1 MVDDA
6 AGLADVVARL
16 ADEPRYAVDTEF
28 HRERTYAPR
37 LALLQLAWSDGC
49 AVVDPIAVDV
59 APLATVLEGPG
70 TAVLHAAGQDLE
82 VLLRACGTV
91 PSSLFD
97 TQVAAGF
104 LGFSTPSLATLLDR
118 VLGVP
123 LPKGDRLT
131 DWLRRPLSDGQL
143 DYAVAD
149 VAWLL
154 TLTDALVAELDAT
167 GRREWVE
174 EELELIR
181 TRSRTLPD
189 PDTAWMRLKEAR
201 ALRGRSRGVA
211 AAVAAWRERRAA
223 SLDIPARQVLP
234 DLAVLGIAGA
244 MPRSLG
250 ALKAVRGVDDRH
262 LRGGSGDQLL
272 AAVAA
277 GRELP
282 ETATADTRRDDVD
295 RDLRPAVALV
305 AAWMAQLGRDLRI
318 DPTLLA
324 TRGDLAAFLNGDPDA
339 RLATGWRATLLGEP
353 VRNLVDGRAALAFG
367 RTGAGSRG
375 GLVLEERSNAPVVVD
390 LPVPRAPW
398 TRG

>member
-49 AVVDPIAVDV
+49 AVVDPLAVDV
-59 APLATVLEGPG
+59 APLASVLEGPG
-70 TAVLHAAGQDLE
+70 TAVIHAAGQDLE
-82 VLLRACGTV
+82 VLLRACDTV

-154 TLTDALVAELDAT
+154 ALTDALVAELDAT
-167 GRREWVE
+167 GRRVWVE

-189 PDTAWMRLKEAR
+189 PDTAWLRLKEAR
-201 ALRGRSRGVA
+201 SLRGKSRGVA

-250 ALKAVRGVDDRH
+250 ALRAVRGVDERH
-262 LRGGSGDQLL
+262 LRGGTGDQLL

-282 ETATADTRRDDVD
+282 ETATAEPRRDDVD

-305 AAWMAQLGRDLRI
+305 AAWVGQLGRDLRI

-339 RLATGWRATLLGEP
+339 RLATGWRASLLGEP

-367 RTGAGSRG
+367 RTGAGTRG
-375 GLVLEERSNAPVVVD
+375 GLVLEERSNHPVVVD

-398 TRG
+398 TR

>member
-1 MVDDA
+1 
-6 AGLADVVARL
+6 VARL

-37 LALLQLAWSDGC
+37 LALLQVAWSDGC
-49 AVVDPIAVDV
+49 AVVDPLAVDV
-59 APLATVLEGPG
+59 APLGAVLGGPG

-104 LGFSTPSLATLLDR
+104 LGFSTPSLATLLER
-118 VLGVP
+118 VLGVS

-131 DWLRRPLSDGQL
+131 DWLRRPLTTGQL

-154 TLTDALVAELDAT
+154 PLTDALVSELDAT
-167 GRREWVE
+167 GRRPWVE
-174 EELELIR
+174 EEVELIR
-181 TRSRTLPD
+181 TRSRTMPD
-189 PDTAWMRLKEAR
+189 PDLAWLRLKEAR

-244 MPRSLG
+244 MPRSMG
-250 ALKAVRGVDDRH
+250 ALRAVRGVDERH
-262 LRGGSGDQLL
+262 LRGGAGDELL

-277 GRELP
+277 GRELA
-282 ETATADTRRDDVD
+282 EAATGEPRRDDVD

-305 AAWMAQLGRDLRI
+305 AAWVAQLGRDLRI
-318 DPTLLA
+318 DPSLLA
-324 TRGDLAAFLNGDPDA
+324 TRSDLAAFLNGDRDA
-339 RLATGWRATLLGEP
+339 RLASGWRATLIGEP
-353 VRNLVDGRAALAFG
+353 VRRLVEGQAALAFG
-367 RTGAGSRG
+367 RDGAGTRG
-375 GLVLEERSNAPVVVD
+375 GLVLEERSGRPVVVD

>member
-1 MVDDA
+1 VDDA
-6 AGLADVVARL
+6 AGLAEVVARL
-16 ADEPRYAVDTEF
+16 ADEPRYALDTEF

-49 AVVDPIAVDV
+49 AVVDPLAVDP
-59 APLATVLEGPG
+59 APLAAVLQGPG

-131 DWLRRPLSDGQL
+131 DWLRRPLTTGQL

-154 TLTDALVAELDAT
+154 PLTDALEAELDAT
-167 GRREWVE
+167 GRRAWVDE
-174 EELELIR
+174 EVELIR

-189 PDTAWMRLKEAR
+189 PDTAWLRLKEAR

-211 AAVAAWRERRAA
+211 ATVAAWRERRAA
-223 SLDIPARQVLP
+223 ALDIPARQVLP
-234 DLAVLGIAGA
+234 DLAVLGIAGS
-244 MPRSLG
+244 MPRSTG
-250 ALKAVRGVDDRH
+250 ALRAVRGVDDRH
-262 LRGGSGDQLL
+262 LRGGAGDELL
-272 AAVAA
+272 AAVAT

-282 ETATADTRRDDVD
+282 EAVVGEPRRDDVD

-305 AAWMAQLGRDLRI
+305 AAWMGQLGRDLRI
-318 DPTLLA
+318 DPALLA

-339 RLATGWRATLLGEP
+339 RLATGWRSNLLGEP
-353 VRNLVDGRAALAFG
+353 VRRLVDGRAALAFG
-367 RTGAGSRG
+367 RTGAGTRG
-375 GLVLEERSNAPVVVD
+375 GLVLEERSGRPVVVD
-390 LPVPRAPW
+390 LAVPRAPW
-398 TRG
+398 TGG

>member
-1 MVDDA
+1 
-6 AGLADVVARL
+6 VARL

-37 LALLQLAWSDGC
+37 LALLQVAWSDGC
-49 AVVDPIAVDV
+49 AVVDPLAVDV
-59 APLATVLEGPG
+59 APLGAVLAGPG

-104 LGFSTPSLATLLDR
+104 LGFSTPSLATLLER

-131 DWLRRPLSDGQL
+131 DWLRRPLSTGQL

-154 TLTDALVAELDAT
+154 PLTDALVSELDAT
-167 GRREWVE
+167 GRRAWVDE
-174 EELELIR
+174 EIELIR

-189 PDTAWMRLKEAR
+189 PELAWLRLKEAR

-244 MPRSLG
+244 MPRSIG
-250 ALKAVRGVDDRH
+250 ALRAVRGVDERH
-262 LRGGSGDQLL
+262 LRGGAGDHLL

-282 ETATADTRRDDVD
+282 EAATGDPRRDDVD

-305 AAWMAQLGRDLRI
+305 AAWVAQLGRDLRI
-318 DPTLLA
+318 DPSLLA
-324 TRGDLAAFLNGDPDA
+324 TRGDLAAFLNGDRAA
-339 RLATGWRATLLGEP
+339 RLASGWRATLIGEP
-353 VRNLVDGRAALAFG
+353 VRRLVEGRAALAFG
-367 RTGAGSRG
+367 RDGAGTRG
-375 GLVLEERSNAPVVVD
+375 GLVLEERSGHPVVVD

>member
-1 MVDDA
+1 MVDP
-6 AGLADVVARL
+6 L
-16 ADEPRYAVDTEF
+16 AVD
-28 HRERTYAPR
+28 P
-37 LALLQLAWSDGC
+37 
-49 AVVDPIAVDV
+49 
-59 APLATVLEGPG
+59 APLGAVLEGPG

-82 VLLRACGTV
+82 VLLRTCGTV

-131 DWLRRPLSDGQL
+131 DWLRRPLSAGQL

-154 TLTDALVAELDAT
+154 PLTDALLAELDAT
-167 GRREWVE
+167 GRRPWVE
-174 EELELIR
+174 EEVELIR
-181 TRSRTLPD
+181 TRSRTMPD
-189 PDTAWMRLKEAR
+189 PDLAWLRLKEAR

-244 MPRSLG
+244 MPRSMG
-250 ALKAVRGVDDRH
+250 ALRAVRGVDERH
-262 LRGGSGDQLL
+262 LRGGAGEELL

-277 GRELP
+277 GRDLA
-282 ETATADTRRDDVD
+282 ETATGEPRRDDVD

-305 AAWMAQLGRDLRI
+305 AAWVAQLGRDLRI
-318 DPTLLA
+318 DPSLLA
-324 TRGDLAAFLNGDPDA
+324 TRGDLAALLNGDVDA
-339 RLATGWRATLLGEP
+339 RLVTGWRATLIGEP
-353 VRNLVDGRAALAFG
+353 VRRLVEGQAALAFG
-367 RTGAGSRG
+367 RTGAGTRG
-375 GLVLEERSNAPVVVD
+375 GLVLEERSGRPVVVD

>member
-1 MVDDA
+1 
-6 AGLADVVARL
+6 VARL

-37 LALLQLAWSDGC
+37 LALLQLAWSGGC
-49 AVVDPIAVDV
+49 AVVDPLSVDV
-59 APLATVLEGPG
+59 ASLRAVLEGPG

-118 VLGVP
+118 VLGLP

-131 DWLRRPLSDGQL
+131 DWLRRPLTTGQL

-154 TLTDALVAELDAT
+154 PVTDALVAELDAT
-167 GRREWVE
+167 GRRPWVE
-174 EELELIR
+174 EEVELIR
-181 TRSRTLPD
+181 TRSRTMPD
-189 PDTAWMRLKEAR
+189 PDLAWLRLKEAR
-201 ALRGRSRGVA
+201 SLRGRSRGVA

-244 MPRSLG
+244 MPKSIG
-250 ALKAVRGVDDRH
+250 ALRAVRGVDERH
-262 LRGGSGDQLL
+262 LRGGAGDALL
-272 AAVAA
+272 AAIAA

-282 ETATADTRRDDVD
+282 EAATGEPRRDDVE

-305 AAWMAQLGRDLRI
+305 AAWVAQLGRDLRI
-318 DPTLLA
+318 DPSLLA
-324 TRGDLAAFLNGDPDA
+324 TRGDLAAFLNGDADA
-339 RLATGWRATLLGEP
+339 RLASGWRATLIGEP
-353 VRNLVDGRAALAFG
+353 VRRLVEGRAALAFG
-367 RTGAGSRG
+367 RDGAGTRG
-375 GLVLEERSNAPVVVD
+375 GLVLEERSDRPVVVD
-390 LPVPRAPW
+390 LPVPHAPW

>member
-1 MVDDA
+1 VDDA

-49 AVVDPIAVDV
+49 AVVDPLAVDV
-59 APLATVLEGPG
+59 APLASVLQGPG

-131 DWLRRPLSDGQL
+131 DWLRRPLSTGQL

-154 TLTDALVAELDAT
+154 PLTDALGAELDAT
-167 GRREWVE
+167 GRRVWVE

-189 PDTAWMRLKEAR
+189 PDLAWLRLKEAR
-201 ALRGRSRGVA
+201 SLRGRSRGVA

-223 SLDIPARQVLP
+223 ALDIPARQVLP

-244 MPRSLG
+244 MPRSTG
-250 ALKAVRGVDDRH
+250 ALRAVRGVDDRH
-262 LRGGSGDQLL
+262 LRGGAGDELL

-282 ETATADTRRDDVD
+282 DAVVEPRRDDVD

-318 DPTLLA
+318 DPSLLA
-324 TRGDLAAFLNGDPDA
+324 TRGDLAAFLNGETDA
-339 RLATGWRATLLGEP
+339 RLATGWRASLLGEP
-353 VRNLVDGRAALAFG
+353 VRSLVEGRAALAFG
-367 RTGAGSRG
+367 RTGAGTRG
-375 GLVLEERSNAPVVVD
+375 GLVLEERSGHPVVVD
-390 LPVPRAPW
+390 LPVPHAPW
-398 TRG
+398 TGG

>member
-1 MVDDA
+1 
-6 AGLADVVARL
+6 
-16 ADEPRYAVDTEF
+16 
-28 HRERTYAPR
+28 
-37 LALLQLAWSDGC
+37 
-49 AVVDPIAVDV
+49 VVDPLAVDP
-59 APLATVLEGPG
+59 APLARVLGGPG

-91 PSSLFD
+91 PSALFD

-118 VLGVP
+118 VLGLP

-154 TLTDALVAELDAT
+154 PLTDALVAELDAT
-167 GRREWVE
+167 GRRAWVE

-189 PDTAWMRLKEAR
+189 PDIAWLRLKEAR
-201 ALRGRSRGVA
+201 SLRGKSRGVA

-244 MPRSLG
+244 MPRSTG
-250 ALKAVRGVDDRH
+250 ALRAVRGVDDRH
-262 LRGGSGDQLL
+262 LRGGTGNELL

-282 ETATADTRRDDVD
+282 ETATAEPRRDDVD

-305 AAWMAQLGRDLRI
+305 AAWVAQLGRDLRI
-318 DPTLLA
+318 DPSLLA

-339 RLATGWRATLLGEP
+339 RLATGWRNTLIGQP
-353 VRNLVDGRAALAFG
+353 IRDLVDGRAALAFG
-367 RTGAGSRG
+367 RTGAGTRG
-375 GLVLEERSNAPVVVD
+375 GLVLEERSGHPVVVD

>member
-1 MVDDA
+1 
-6 AGLADVVARL
+6 VARL
-16 ADEPRYAVDTEF
+16 VDEPRYAVDTEF

-37 LALLQLAWSDGC
+37 LALLQVAWADGC
-49 AVVDPIAVDV
+49 AIVDPLAVDV
-59 APLATVLEGPG
+59 GPLREVLEGPG

-82 VLLRACGTV
+82 VLLRGCGTV
-91 PSSLFD
+91 PSTLFD

-118 VLGVP
+118 VLRVP

-131 DWLRRPLSDGQL
+131 DWLRRPLTAGQL

-154 TLTDALVAELDAT
+154 PLTDALVEELDAT
-167 GRREWVE
+167 GRRTWVE
-174 EELELIR
+174 EEIELIR
-181 TRSRTLPD
+181 TRSRTMPD
-189 PDTAWMRLKEAR
+189 PDQAWLRLKEAR
-201 ALRGRSRGVA
+201 SLRGRSRGVA
-211 AAVAAWRERRAA
+211 VAVAAWRERRAA

-244 MPRSLG
+244 MPKSIG
-250 ALKAVRGVDDRH
+250 ALRAVRGVDERH
-262 LRGGSGDQLL
+262 LRGSAGEELL
-272 AAVAA
+272 AAVAV
-277 GRELP
+277 GRDLP
-282 ETATADTRRDDVD
+282 EAAMADVRRDDVD

-305 AAWMAQLGRDLRI
+305 AAWIAQLGRDLRI
-318 DPTLLA
+318 DPSLLA

-339 RLATGWRATLLGEP
+339 RLAIGWRAGLIGEP
-353 VRNLVDGRAALAFG
+353 VRRLVEGQAALAFG
-367 RTGAGSRG
+367 RDGAGTRG
-375 GLVLEERSNAPVVVD
+375 GLVLEERSGRPVVVD

>member
-1 MVDDA
+1 M
-6 AGLADVVARL
+6 ARL

-37 LALLQLAWSDGC
+37 LALLQLAWSGGC
-49 AVVDPIAVDV
+49 AVVDPLSVDV
-59 APLATVLEGPG
+59 APLRAVLEGPG

-118 VLGVP
+118 VLGLP

-131 DWLRRPLSDGQL
+131 DWLRRPLTTGQL

-154 TLTDALVAELDAT
+154 PVTDALVAELDAT
-167 GRREWVE
+167 GRRPWVE
-174 EELELIR
+174 EEVELIR
-181 TRSRTLPD
+181 TRSRTMPD
-189 PDTAWMRLKEAR
+189 PDLAWLRLKEAR
-201 ALRGRSRGVA
+201 SLRGRSRGVA

-244 MPRSLG
+244 MPKSIG
-250 ALKAVRGVDDRH
+250 ALRAVRGVDERH
-262 LRGGSGDQLL
+262 LRGGAGDALL
-272 AAVAA
+272 AAIAA

-282 ETATADTRRDDVD
+282 EAATGEPRRDDVE

-305 AAWMAQLGRDLRI
+305 AAWVAQLGRDLRI
-318 DPTLLA
+318 DPSLLA

-339 RLATGWRATLLGEP
+339 RLASGWRATLIGEP
-353 VRNLVDGRAALAFG
+353 VRRLVEGRAALAFG
-367 RTGAGSRG
+367 RDGAGTRG
-375 GLVLEERSNAPVVVD
+375 GLVLEERSDRPVVVD
-390 LPVPRAPW
+390 LPVPHAPW

>member
-1 MVDDA
+1 
-6 AGLADVVARL
+6 VARL

-37 LALLQLAWSDGC
+37 LALLQLAWSGGC
-49 AVVDPIAVDV
+49 AVVDPLSVDV
-59 APLATVLEGPG
+59 APLRAVLEGPG

-118 VLGVP
+118 VLGLP

-131 DWLRRPLSDGQL
+131 DWLRRPLTTGQL

-154 TLTDALVAELDAT
+154 PVTDALVAELDAT
-167 GRREWVE
+167 GRRPWVE
-174 EELELIR
+174 EEVELIR
-181 TRSRTLPD
+181 TRSRTMPD
-189 PDTAWMRLKEAR
+189 PDLAWLRLKEAR
-201 ALRGRSRGVA
+201 SLRGRSRGVA

-244 MPRSLG
+244 MPKSIG
-250 ALKAVRGVDDRH
+250 ALRAVRGVDERH
-262 LRGGSGDQLL
+262 LRGGAGDALL

-282 ETATADTRRDDVD
+282 EAATGEPRRDDVD

-305 AAWMAQLGRDLRI
+305 AAWVAQLGRDLRI
-318 DPTLLA
+318 DPSLLA

-339 RLATGWRATLLGEP
+339 RLASGWRATLIGEP
-353 VRNLVDGRAALAFG
+353 VRRLVEGRAALAFG
-367 RTGAGSRG
+367 RDGAGTRG
-375 GLVLEERSNAPVVVD
+375 GLVLEERSDRPVVVD
-390 LPVPRAPW
+390 LPVPHAPW

>member
-1 MVDDA
+1 
-6 AGLADVVARL
+6 VARL

-37 LALLQLAWSDGC
+37 LALLQLAWFGGC
-49 AVVDPIAVDV
+49 AVVDPLSVDV
-59 APLATVLEGPG
+59 APLRAVLEGPG

-118 VLGVP
+118 VLGLP

-131 DWLRRPLSDGQL
+131 DWLRRPLTTGQL

-154 TLTDALVAELDAT
+154 PVTDALVAELDAT
-167 GRREWVE
+167 GRRPWVE
-174 EELELIR
+174 EEVELIR
-181 TRSRTLPD
+181 TRSRTMPD
-189 PDTAWMRLKEAR
+189 PDLAWLRLKEAR
-201 ALRGRSRGVA
+201 SLRGRSRGVA

-244 MPRSLG
+244 MPKSIG
-250 ALKAVRGVDDRH
+250 ALRAVRGVDERH
-262 LRGGSGDQLL
+262 LRGGAGDALL

-282 ETATADTRRDDVD
+282 EAATGEPRRDDVD

-305 AAWMAQLGRDLRI
+305 AAWVAQLGRDLRI
-318 DPTLLA
+318 DPSLLA

-339 RLATGWRATLLGEP
+339 RLASGWRATLIGEP
-353 VRNLVDGRAALAFG
+353 VRRLVEGRAALAFG
-367 RTGAGSRG
+367 RDGAGTRG
-375 GLVLEERSNAPVVVD
+375 GLVLEERSDRPVVVD
-390 LPVPRAPW
+390 LPVPHAPW

>member
-1 MVDDA
+1 M
-6 AGLADVVARL
+6 ARL

-37 LALLQLAWSDGC
+37 LALLQLAWSGGC
-49 AVVDPIAVDV
+49 AVVDPLSVDV
-59 APLATVLEGPG
+59 APLRAVLEGPG

-118 VLGVP
+118 VLGLP

-131 DWLRRPLSDGQL
+131 DWLRRPLTTGQL

-154 TLTDALVAELDAT
+154 PVTDALVAELDAT
-167 GRREWVE
+167 GRRPWVE
-174 EELELIR
+174 EEVELIR
-181 TRSRTLPD
+181 TRSRTMPD
-189 PDTAWMRLKEAR
+189 PDLAWLRLKEAR
-201 ALRGRSRGVA
+201 SLRGRSRGVA

-244 MPRSLG
+244 MPKSIG
-250 ALKAVRGVDDRH
+250 ALRAVRGVDERH
-262 LRGGSGDQLL
+262 LRGGAGDALL

-282 ETATADTRRDDVD
+282 EAATGEPRRDDVD

-305 AAWMAQLGRDLRI
+305 AAWVAQLGRDLRI
-318 DPTLLA
+318 DPSLLA

-339 RLATGWRATLLGEP
+339 RLASGWRATLIGEP
-353 VRNLVDGRAALAFG
+353 VRRLVEGRAALAFG
-367 RTGAGSRG
+367 RDGAGTRG
-375 GLVLEERSNAPVVVD
+375 GLVLEERSDRPVVVD
-390 LPVPRAPW
+390 LPVPHAPW

>member
-1 MVDDA
+1 
-6 AGLADVVARL
+6 VARL

-37 LALLQLAWSDGC
+37 LALLQLAWSGGC
-49 AVVDPIAVDV
+49 AVVDPLSVDV
-59 APLATVLEGPG
+59 APLRAVLEGPG

-118 VLGVP
+118 VLGLP

-131 DWLRRPLSDGQL
+131 DWLRRPLTTGQL

-154 TLTDALVAELDAT
+154 PVTDALVAELDAT
-167 GRREWVE
+167 GRRPWVE
-174 EELELIR
+174 EEVELIR
-181 TRSRTLPD
+181 TRSRTMPD
-189 PDTAWMRLKEAR
+189 PDLAWLRLKEAR
-201 ALRGRSRGVA
+201 SLRGRSRGVA

-244 MPRSLG
+244 MPKSIG
-250 ALKAVRGVDDRH
+250 ALRAVRGVDERH
-262 LRGGSGDQLL
+262 LRGGAGDALL
-272 AAVAA
+272 AAIAA

-282 ETATADTRRDDVD
+282 EAATGEPRRDDVE

-305 AAWMAQLGRDLRI
+305 AAWVAQLGRDLRI
-318 DPTLLA
+318 DPSLLA
-324 TRGDLAAFLNGDPDA
+324 TRGDLAAFLNGDADA
-339 RLATGWRATLLGEP
+339 RLASGWRATLIGEP
-353 VRNLVDGRAALAFG
+353 VRRLVEGRAALAFG
-367 RTGAGSRG
+367 RDGAGTRG
-375 GLVLEERSNAPVVVD
+375 GLVLEERSDRPVVVD
-390 LPVPRAPW
+390 LPVPHAPW

>member
-1 MVDDA
+1 M
-6 AGLADVVARL
+6 ARL

-37 LALLQLAWSDGC
+37 LALLQLAWSGGC
-49 AVVDPIAVDV
+49 AVVDPLSVDV
-59 APLATVLEGPG
+59 ASLRAVLEGPG

-118 VLGVP
+118 VLGLP

-131 DWLRRPLSDGQL
+131 DWLRRPLTTGQL

-154 TLTDALVAELDAT
+154 PVTDALVAELDAT
-167 GRREWVE
+167 GRRPWVE
-174 EELELIR
+174 EEVELIR
-181 TRSRTLPD
+181 TRSRTMPD
-189 PDTAWMRLKEAR
+189 PDLAWLRLKEAR
-201 ALRGRSRGVA
+201 SLRGRSRGVA

-244 MPRSLG
+244 MPKSIG
-250 ALKAVRGVDDRH
+250 ALRAVRGVDERH
-262 LRGGSGDQLL
+262 LRGGAGDALL
-272 AAVAA
+272 AAIAA

-282 ETATADTRRDDVD
+282 EAATGEPRRDDVD

-305 AAWMAQLGRDLRI
+305 AAWVAQLGRDLRI
-318 DPTLLA
+318 DPSLLA

-339 RLATGWRATLLGEP
+339 RLASGWRATLIGEP
-353 VRNLVDGRAALAFG
+353 VRRLVEGRAALAFG
-367 RTGAGSRG
+367 RDGAGTRG
-375 GLVLEERSNAPVVVD
+375 GLVLEERSDRPVVVD
-390 LPVPRAPW
+390 LPVPHAPW

>member
-1 MVDDA
+1 
-6 AGLADVVARL
+6 VARL

-37 LALLQLAWSDGC
+37 LALLQLAWSGGC
-49 AVVDPIAVDV
+49 AVVDPLSVDV
-59 APLATVLEGPG
+59 ASLRAVLEGPG

-118 VLGVP
+118 VLGLP

-131 DWLRRPLSDGQL
+131 DWLRRPLTTGQL

-154 TLTDALVAELDAT
+154 PVTDALVAELDAT
-167 GRREWVE
+167 GRRPWVE
-174 EELELIR
+174 EEVELIR
-181 TRSRTLPD
+181 TRSRTMPD
-189 PDTAWMRLKEAR
+189 PDLAWLRLKEAR
-201 ALRGRSRGVA
+201 SLRGRSRGVA

-244 MPRSLG
+244 MPKSIG
-250 ALKAVRGVDDRH
+250 ALRAVRGVDERH
-262 LRGGSGDQLL
+262 LRGGAGDALL
-272 AAVAA
+272 AAIAA

-282 ETATADTRRDDVD
+282 EAATGEPRRDDVE

-305 AAWMAQLGRDLRI
+305 AAWVAQLGRDLRI
-318 DPTLLA
+318 DPSLLA

-339 RLATGWRATLLGEP
+339 RLASGWRATLIGEP
-353 VRNLVDGRAALAFG
+353 VRRLVEGRAALAFG
-367 RTGAGSRG
+367 RDGAGTRG
-375 GLVLEERSNAPVVVD
+375 GLVLEERSDRPVVVD
-390 LPVPRAPW
+390 LPVPHAPW

>member
-1 MVDDA
+1 
-6 AGLADVVARL
+6 VARL

-37 LALLQLAWSDGC
+37 LALLQLAWSGGC
-49 AVVDPIAVDV
+49 AVVDPLSVDV
-59 APLATVLEGPG
+59 APLRAVLEGPG

-118 VLGVP
+118 VLGLP

-131 DWLRRPLSDGQL
+131 DWLRRPLTTGQL

-154 TLTDALVAELDAT
+154 PVTDALVAELDAT
-167 GRREWVE
+167 GRRPWVE
-174 EELELIR
+174 EEVELIR
-181 TRSRTLPD
+181 TRSRTMPD
-189 PDTAWMRLKEAR
+189 PDLAWLRLKEAR
-201 ALRGRSRGVA
+201 SLRGRSRGVA

-244 MPRSLG
+244 MPKSIG
-250 ALKAVRGVDDRH
+250 ALRAVRGVDERH
-262 LRGGSGDQLL
+262 LRCGAGDALL

-282 ETATADTRRDDVD
+282 EAGTGEPRRDDVD

-305 AAWMAQLGRDLRI
+305 AAWVAQLGRDLRI
-318 DPTLLA
+318 DPSLLA

-339 RLATGWRATLLGEP
+339 RLASGWRATLIGEP
-353 VRNLVDGRAALAFG
+353 VRRLVEGRAALAFG
-367 RTGAGSRG
+367 RDGAGTRG
-375 GLVLEERSNAPVVVD
+375 GLVLEERSDRPVVVD
-390 LPVPRAPW
+390 LPVPHAPW

>member
-1 MVDDA
+1 
-6 AGLADVVARL
+6 VARL

-37 LALLQLAWSDGC
+37 LALLQLAWSGGC
-49 AVVDPIAVDV
+49 AVVDPLSVDV
-59 APLATVLEGPG
+59 APLRAVLEGPG

-118 VLGVP
+118 VLGLP

-131 DWLRRPLSDGQL
+131 DWLRRPLTTGQL

-154 TLTDALVAELDAT
+154 PVTDALVAELDAT
-167 GRREWVE
+167 GRRPWVE
-174 EELELIR
+174 EEVELIR
-181 TRSRTLPD
+181 TRSRTMPD
-189 PDTAWMRLKEAR
+189 PDLAWLRLKEAR
-201 ALRGRSRGVA
+201 SLRGRSRGVA

-244 MPRSLG
+244 MPKSIG
-250 ALKAVRGVDDRH
+250 ALRAVRGVDERH
-262 LRGGSGDQLL
+262 LRGGAGDALL
-272 AAVAA
+272 AAIAA

-282 ETATADTRRDDVD
+282 EAGTGEPRRDDVD

-305 AAWMAQLGRDLRI
+305 AAWVAQLGRDLRI
-318 DPTLLA
+318 DPSLLA

-339 RLATGWRATLLGEP
+339 RLASGWRATLIGEP
-353 VRNLVDGRAALAFG
+353 VRRLVEGRAALAFG
-367 RTGAGSRG
+367 RDGAGTRG
-375 GLVLEERSNAPVVVD
+375 GLVLEERSDRPVVVD
-390 LPVPRAPW
+390 LPVPHAPW

>member
-1 MVDDA
+1 M
-6 AGLADVVARL
+6 ARL

-37 LALLQLAWSDGC
+37 LALLQLAWSGGC
-49 AVVDPIAVDV
+49 AVVDPLSVDV
-59 APLATVLEGPG
+59 APLRAVLEGPG

-118 VLGVP
+118 VLGLP

-131 DWLRRPLSDGQL
+131 DWLRRPLTTGQL

-154 TLTDALVAELDAT
+154 PVTDALVAELDAT
-167 GRREWVE
+167 GRRPWVE
-174 EELELIR
+174 EEVELIR
-181 TRSRTLPD
+181 TRSRTMPD
-189 PDTAWMRLKEAR
+189 PDLAWLRLKEAR
-201 ALRGRSRGVA
+201 SLRGRSRGVA

-244 MPRSLG
+244 MPKSIG
-250 ALKAVRGVDDRH
+250 ALRAVRGVDERH
-262 LRGGSGDQLL
+262 LRGGAGDALL

-282 ETATADTRRDDVD
+282 EAGTGEPRRDDVD

-305 AAWMAQLGRDLRI
+305 AAWVAQLGRDLRI
-318 DPTLLA
+318 DPSLLA

-339 RLATGWRATLLGEP
+339 RLASGWRATLIGEP
-353 VRNLVDGRAALAFG
+353 VRRLVEGRAALAFG
-367 RTGAGSRG
+367 RDGAGTRG
-375 GLVLEERSNAPVVVD
+375 GLVLEERSDRPVVVD
-390 LPVPRAPW
+390 LPVPHAPW

>member
-1 MVDDA
+1 
-6 AGLADVVARL
+6 VARL

-37 LALLQLAWSDGC
+37 LALLQLAWSGGC
-49 AVVDPIAVDV
+49 AVVDPLSVDV
-59 APLATVLEGPG
+59 APLRAVLEGPG

-118 VLGVP
+118 VLGLP

-131 DWLRRPLSDGQL
+131 DWLRRPLTTGQL

-154 TLTDALVAELDAT
+154 PVTDALVAELDAT
-167 GRREWVE
+167 GRRPWVE
-174 EELELIR
+174 EEVELIR
-181 TRSRTLPD
+181 TRSRTMPD
-189 PDTAWMRLKEAR
+189 PDLAWLRLKEAR
-201 ALRGRSRGVA
+201 SLRGRSRGVA

-244 MPRSLG
+244 MPKSIG
-250 ALKAVRGVDDRH
+250 ALRAVRGVDERH
-262 LRGGSGDQLL
+262 LRGGAGDALL
-272 AAVAA
+272 AAIAA

-282 ETATADTRRDDVD
+282 EAATGEPRRDDVD

-305 AAWMAQLGRDLRI
+305 AAWVAQLGRDLRI
-318 DPTLLA
+318 DPSLLA
-324 TRGDLAAFLNGDPDA
+324 TRGDLAAFLNGDADA
-339 RLATGWRATLLGEP
+339 RLASGWRATLIGEP
-353 VRNLVDGRAALAFG
+353 VRRLVEGRAALAFG
-367 RTGAGSRG
+367 RDGAGTRG
-375 GLVLEERSNAPVVVD
+375 GLVLEERSDRPVVVD
-390 LPVPRAPW
+390 LPVPHAPW

>member
-1 MVDDA
+1 
-6 AGLADVVARL
+6 VARL

-49 AVVDPIAVDV
+49 AVVDPLAVDV
-59 APLATVLEGPG
+59 APLASVLEGPG
-70 TAVLHAAGQDLE
+70 TAVIHAAGQDLE

-154 TLTDALVAELDAT
+154 ALTDALVAELDAT
-167 GRREWVE
+167 GRRVWVE

-189 PDTAWMRLKEAR
+189 PDMAWLRLKEAR
-201 ALRGRSRGVA
+201 SLRGRSRGVA
-211 AAVAAWRERRAA
+211 VAVAAWRERRAA

-244 MPRSLG
+244 MPRSIG
-250 ALKAVRGVDDRH
+250 ALRAVRGVDDRH
-262 LRGGSGDQLL
+262 LRGGSGDELL
-272 AAVAA
+272 AAVTA

-282 ETATADTRRDDVD
+282 ETAAEPRRDDVD

-305 AAWMAQLGRDLRI
+305 AAWVGQLGRDLRI

-367 RTGAGSRG
+367 RTGAGTRG
-375 GLVLEERSNAPVVVD
+375 GLVLEERSNHPVVVD

-398 TRG
+398 TSG

>member
-1 MVDDA
+1 
-6 AGLADVVARL
+6 VARL

-37 LALLQLAWSDGC
+37 LALLQLAWSGGC
-49 AVVDPIAVDV
+49 AVVDPLSVDV
-59 APLATVLEGPG
+59 ASLRAVLEGPG

-118 VLGVP
+118 VLGLP

-131 DWLRRPLSDGQL
+131 DWLRRPLTTGQL

-154 TLTDALVAELDAT
+154 PVTDALVAELDAT
-167 GRREWVE
+167 GRRPWVE
-174 EELELIR
+174 EEVELIR
-181 TRSRTLPD
+181 TRSRTMPD
-189 PDTAWMRLKEAR
+189 PDLAWLRLKEAR
-201 ALRGRSRGVA
+201 SLRGRSRGVA

-244 MPRSLG
+244 MPKSIG
-250 ALKAVRGVDDRH
+250 ALRAVRGVDERH
-262 LRGGSGDQLL
+262 LRGGAGDALL

-282 ETATADTRRDDVD
+282 EAGTGEPRRDDVD

-305 AAWMAQLGRDLRI
+305 AAWVAQLGRDLRI
-318 DPTLLA
+318 DPSLLA

-339 RLATGWRATLLGEP
+339 RLASGWRATLIGEP
-353 VRNLVDGRAALAFG
+353 VRRLVEGRAALAFG
-367 RTGAGSRG
+367 RDGAGTRG
-375 GLVLEERSNAPVVVD
+375 GLVLEERSDRPVVVD
-390 LPVPRAPW
+390 LPVPHAPW

>member
-1 MVDDA
+1 
-6 AGLADVVARL
+6 VARL

-37 LALLQLAWSDGC
+37 LALLQLAWSGGC
-49 AVVDPIAVDV
+49 AVVDPLSVDV
-59 APLATVLEGPG
+59 APLRAVLEGPG

-118 VLGVP
+118 VLGLP

-131 DWLRRPLSDGQL
+131 DWLRRPLTTGQL

-154 TLTDALVAELDAT
+154 PVTDALVAELDAT
-167 GRREWVE
+167 GRRPWVE
-174 EELELIR
+174 EEVELIR
-181 TRSRTLPD
+181 TRSRTMPD
-189 PDTAWMRLKEAR
+189 PDLAWLRLKEAR
-201 ALRGRSRGVA
+201 SLRGRSRGVA

-244 MPRSLG
+244 MPKSIG
-250 ALKAVRGVDDRH
+250 ALRAVRGVDERH
-262 LRGGSGDQLL
+262 LRGGAGDALL

-277 GRELP
+277 GRVLP
-282 ETATADTRRDDVD
+282 EAATGEPRRDDVD

-305 AAWMAQLGRDLRI
+305 AAWVAQLGRDLRI
-318 DPTLLA
+318 DPSLLA

-339 RLATGWRATLLGEP
+339 RLASGWRATLIGEP
-353 VRNLVDGRAALAFG
+353 VRRLVEGRAALAFG
-367 RTGAGSRG
+367 RDGAGTRG
-375 GLVLEERSNAPVVVD
+375 GLVHEERSDRPVVVD
-390 LPVPRAPW
+390 LPVPHAPR

>member
-1 MVDDA
+1 
-6 AGLADVVARL
+6 VARL

-37 LALLQLAWSDGC
+37 LALLQLAWSGGC
-49 AVVDPIAVDV
+49 AVVDPLSVDV
-59 APLATVLEGPG
+59 APLRAVLEGPG

-118 VLGVP
+118 VLGLP

-131 DWLRRPLSDGQL
+131 DWLRRPLTTGQL

-154 TLTDALVAELDAT
+154 PVTDALVAELDAT
-167 GRREWVE
+167 GRRPWVE
-174 EELELIR
+174 EEVELIR
-181 TRSRTLPD
+181 TRSRTMPD
-189 PDTAWMRLKEAR
+189 PDLAWLRLKEAR
-201 ALRGRSRGVA
+201 SLRGRSRGVA

-244 MPRSLG
+244 MPKSIG
-250 ALKAVRGVDDRH
+250 ALRAVRGVDERH
-262 LRGGSGDQLL
+262 LRGGAGDALL

-282 ETATADTRRDDVD
+282 EAGTGEPRRDDVD

-305 AAWMAQLGRDLRI
+305 AAWVAQLGRDLRI
-318 DPTLLA
+318 DPSLLA

-339 RLATGWRATLLGEP
+339 RLASGWRATLIGEP
-353 VRNLVDGRAALAFG
+353 VRRLVEGRAALAFG
-367 RTGAGSRG
+367 RDGAGTRG
-375 GLVLEERSNAPVVVD
+375 GLVLEERSDRPVVVD
-390 LPVPRAPW
+390 LPVPHAPW

>member
-1 MVDDA
+1 VDYA
-6 AGLADVVARL
+6 VGLADVVTRL

-49 AVVDPIAVDV
+49 ALVDPLAVDP
-59 APLATVLEGPG
+59 APLASVLEGPG

-118 VLGVP
+118 VLGLP

-131 DWLRRPLSDGQL
+131 DWLRRPLTPGQL

-154 TLTDALVAELDAT
+154 PLTDALVTELDAT
-167 GRREWVE
+167 GRRVWVE

-181 TRSRTLPD
+181 TRSRTMPD
-189 PDTAWMRLKEAR
+189 PDLAWLRLKEAR
-201 ALRGRSRGVA
+201 SLRGKSRGVA
-211 AAVAAWRERRAA
+211 AAVAAWRERKAA
-223 SLDIPARQVLP
+223 RLDIPARQVLP

-244 MPRSLG
+244 MPRSPG
-250 ALKAVRGVDDRH
+250 ALRAVRGVEERH
-262 LRGGSGDQLL
+262 IRGGAADELL

-282 ETATADTRRDDVD
+282 EAVTGEPRRDDVD

-305 AAWMAQLGRDLRI
+305 AAWIAQLGRDLRI

-324 TRGDLAAFLNGDPDA
+324 TRGDLAAFLNGEPDA
-339 RLATGWRATLLGEP
+339 RLATGWRNTLIGQP
-353 VRNLVDGRAALAFG
+353 IRDLVDGRAALAFG
-367 RTGAGSRG
+367 RTGAGTRG
-375 GLVLEERSNAPVVVD
+375 GLVLEERSGKPVVVD

-398 TRG
+398 TAG

>member
-1 MVDDA
+1 M
-6 AGLADVVARL
+6 ADVVARL
-16 ADEPRYAVDTEF
+16 VDEPRYAVDTEF
-28 HRERTYAPR
+28 HRERTYTPR
-37 LALLQLAWSDGC
+37 LALLQVAWSDGC
-49 AVVDPIAVDV
+49 AVVDPLAVDV
-59 APLATVLEGPG
+59 APLGAVLEGPG

-82 VLLRACGTV
+82 VLLRACGAV

-131 DWLRRPLSDGQL
+131 DWLRRPLTTAQL

-149 VAWLL
+149 VASLL
-154 TLTDALVAELDAT
+154 PLTDALVSELDAT
-167 GRREWVE
+167 GRRAWVE

-181 TRSRTLPD
+181 TRSRTMPD
-189 PDTAWMRLKEAR
+189 PELAWLRLKEAR

-223 SLDIPARQVLP
+223 ALDIPARQVLP
-234 DLAVLGIAGA
+234 DLGVLGIAGA
-244 MPRSLG
+244 MPRSIG
-250 ALKAVRGVDDRH
+250 ALRAVRGVEERH
-262 LRGGSGDQLL
+262 LRGGSGDEVL
-272 AAVAA
+272 AAVAV

-282 ETATADTRRDDVD
+282 EAATGEPRRDDVD

-305 AAWMAQLGRDLRI
+305 AAWIAQLGRDLRI

-339 RLATGWRATLLGEP
+339 RLAMGWRAGLIGEP
-353 VRNLVDGRAALAFG
+353 VRRLVEGRAALAFG
-367 RTGAGSRG
+367 RTGAGTRG
-375 GLVLEERSNAPVVVD
+375 GLVLEERSGQPVVVD

>member
-1 MVDDA
+1 
-6 AGLADVVARL
+6 LAEVVARL

-37 LALLQLAWSDGC
+37 LALLQLAWSNGC
-49 AVVDPIAVDV
+49 AVVDPLAVDP
-59 APLATVLEGPG
+59 APLGTVLEGPG

-131 DWLRRPLSDGQL
+131 DWLRRPLTSGQL

-154 TLTDALVAELDAT
+154 PVTDALVGELDAT
-167 GRREWVE
+167 GRRPWVE

-181 TRSRTLPD
+181 TRSRTMPD
-189 PDTAWMRLKEAR
+189 PDTAWLRLKEAR

-211 AAVAAWRERRAA
+211 VAVAAWRERRAA

-234 DLAVLGIAGA
+234 DLAVLGVAGA
-244 MPRSLG
+244 MPRSIG
-250 ALKAVRGVDDRH
+250 ALRAVRGVDERH
-262 LRGGSGDQLL
+262 LRGGTGDELL

-282 ETATADTRRDDVD
+282 ETATREARRDDVD

-305 AAWMAQLGRDLRI
+305 AAWVAQLGRDLRI

-324 TRGDLAAFLNGDPDA
+324 TRGDLAAFLNGDADA
-339 RLATGWRATLLGEP
+339 RLATGWRATLIGEP
-353 VRNLVDGRAALAFG
+353 VRRLVDGRAALAFG
-367 RTGAGSRG
+367 RRGAGTRG
-375 GLVLEERSNAPVVVD
+375 GLVLEERSGRPVVVD

>member
-1 MVDDA
+1 MDDA
-6 AGLADVVARL
+6 AGMADVVARL
-16 ADEPRYAVDTEF
+16 ADEPRYAIDTEF

-49 AVVDPIAVDV
+49 ALVDPLAVDP
-59 APLATVLEGPG
+59 APLASVLEGPG
-70 TAVLHAAGQDLE
+70 IAVLHAAGQDLE

-91 PSSLFD
+91 PSCLFD

-118 VLGVP
+118 VLDVP

-131 DWLRRPLSDGQL
+131 DWLRRPLTTGQL

-154 TLTDALVAELDAT
+154 PLTDALVAELEAT
-167 GRREWVE
+167 GRRTWVE

-181 TRSRTLPD
+181 TRSRTMPD
-189 PDTAWMRLKEAR
+189 PDLAWMRLKEAR
-201 ALRGRSRGVA
+201 SLRGKSRGVA
-211 AAVAAWRERRAA
+211 AAVAAWRERKAA
-223 SLDIPARQVLP
+223 RLDIPARQVLP
-234 DLAVLGIAGA
+234 DLAVLGVAGS
-244 MPRSLG
+244 MPKSPG
-250 ALKAVRGVDDRH
+250 ALRAVRGVDERH
-262 LRGGSGDQLL
+262 LRGGAADELL

-282 ETATADTRRDDVD
+282 EAATGEPRRDDVD

-305 AAWMAQLGRDLRI
+305 AAWIAQLGRDLRI

-339 RLATGWRATLLGEP
+339 RLATGWRNTLIGQP
-353 VRNLVDGRAALAFG
+353 IRDLVDGRAALAFG
-367 RTGAGSRG
+367 RTGAGTRG
-375 GLVLEERSNAPVVVD
+375 GLVLEERSGKPVVVD
-390 LPVPRAPW
+390 LPIPRAPW
-398 TRG
+398 TSG